1 MQKESRFHQ
10 ILKATYVYI
19 VLAVTVVILTLI
31 KGKPFG
37 RGNFLNWSDNLVNL
51 FRMASPVLTV
61 SSGFTLL
68 MISGRIDLSV
78 GSTMSL
84 SSVVYCIMVING
96 MSMMPAVILTM
107 LLGILLGFCNGLI
120 VTKLNITPV
129 IATLITMNLYQGI
142 ARYIVPT
149 GLSAIKS
156 SDTLKMPEWINH
168 FARQDVLAGLPAAF
182 FVAIAVILILVFVQH
197 RSILG
202 KYSAAIGG
210 NQVAAVLS
218 GISVFKI
225 VTSLYVLTG
234 VLAALGGVIRASYM
248 SLGDPLSGSGMEVDC
263 IIAVLLGGTAFTG
276 GEGSVSKTAIGA
288 MIIICVTV
296 GLKAVIPEYWQ
307 TFAKGSV
314 LVAAVV
320 LNHLLAREKQAA

>member
-1 MQKESRFHQ
+1 
-10 ILKATYVYI
+10 
-19 VLAVTVVILTLI
+19 
-31 KGKPFG
+31 
-37 RGNFLNWSDNLVNL
+37 
-51 FRMASPVLTV
+51 
-61 SSGFTLL
+61 
-68 MISGRIDLSV
+68 
-78 GSTMSL
+78 
-84 SSVVYCIMVING
+84 MVING
-96 MSMMPAVILTM
+96 MSMMPAM
-107 LLGILLGFCNGLI
+107 LITILLGVLLGLCNGLI

-156 SDTLKMPEWINH
+156 SDTQKMPEWINY
-168 FARQDVLAGLPAAF
+168 FARKDVLAGLPAAF
-182 FVAIAVILILVFVQH
+182 FVAIAIIVILVIVQN
-197 RSILG
+197 RTILG

-210 NQVAAVLS
+210 NQTAAVLS

-225 VTSLYVLTG
+225 VTSLYILTG
-234 VLAALGGVIRASYM
+234 VLASMGGIMRASYM
-248 SLGDPLSGSGMEVDC
+248 SLGDPLSGQGMEVDS

-288 MIIICVTV
+288 MIIICITV

-320 LNHLLAREKQAA
+320 LNHMLARERIQ